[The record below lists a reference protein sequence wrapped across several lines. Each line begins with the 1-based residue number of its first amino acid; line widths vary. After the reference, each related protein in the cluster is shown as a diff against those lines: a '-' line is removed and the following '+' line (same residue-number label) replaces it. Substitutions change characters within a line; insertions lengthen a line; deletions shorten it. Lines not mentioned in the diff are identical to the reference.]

1 MIARLL
7 DWWRKLG
14 DGPMEEDD
22 PEWQTVLNKVE
33 VACKGIT
40 LRQLVR
46 PPALKLN
53 KSLGSLR
60 RVCIARDPIEIDEL
74 MAPKRRPTCA
84 LCGKTTEEGLS
95 AFRHQFSLSSRT
107 ECPISNACGCI
118 SCATKSAP
126 KRVNRA
132 ERPHDAA

>member
-84 LCGKTTEEGLS
+84 LCGKTTEEGPERIPASVQPEFENGMSYIECVWVHLMCYEEC
-95 AFRHQFSLSSRT
+95 T
-107 ECPISNACGCI
+107 ETREPRG
-118 SCATKSAP
+118 AP
-126 KRVNRA
+126 A
-132 ERPHDAA
+132 